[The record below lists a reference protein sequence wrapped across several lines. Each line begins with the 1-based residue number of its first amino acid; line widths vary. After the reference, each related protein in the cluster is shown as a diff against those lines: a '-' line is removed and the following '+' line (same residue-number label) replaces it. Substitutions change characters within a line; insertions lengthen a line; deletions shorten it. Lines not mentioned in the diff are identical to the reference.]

1 MEIDRNGL
9 QVLDR
14 DECLALMGTATIGR
28 VSVSANAL
36 PTILPV
42 NFWFDGDRIVIRSG
56 AGAKLAAALDETV
69 VAFEVDDF
77 DPVSHAGWSVVVT
90 GVANTVTDPDEI
102 RVLESAPLRRW
113 APAGDDQFVSIS
125 TELVAGRRLGEIRR
139 PPRR

>member
-9 QVLDR
+9 EVLER
-14 DECLALMGTATIGR
+14 EECLALMRTATIGR
-28 VSVSANAL
+28 VGVSADAL

-42 NFWFDGDRIVIRSG
+42 NFLLDGDRIVIRSG
-56 AGAKLAAALDETV
+56 RGAKMTAALDEAV

-90 GVANTVTDPDEI
+90 GVANAVTDPEELEA
-102 RVLESAPLRRW
+102 LESAPLRRW
-113 APAGDDQFVSIS
+113 APTGDDQFVSIS
-125 TELVAGRRLGEIRR
+125 TEFVAGRRLGEVRR